1 MSTDVPFSIQTEV
14 TQFVALLRYHWRL
27 IGITTMIGIVLAVV
41 HLMVARKTYNATSR
55 LLVLNQ
61 QHNDPIRWTSQ
72 GHAERTDDKDIMATQ
87 VGVIAS
93 RAICERAIKLVG
105 IDKLPSLRK
114 EEDPVDATLVKL
126 SVTRPDRTARIIQI
140 DYRSKDRAEAALF
153 VQGVVDAYREF
164 LLTDVYRNANQRV
177 IELVTHS
184 QGGLR
189 SELEALQE
197 RYKAFRNTHSGLI
210 IGPDGKPG
218 RMPSA
223 ERLTQLI
230 AAAGEVDARLT
241 RFKAEFELSKQLA
254 QRGGVLWAIAFAIG
268 ELGGGRDLP
277 RTVDSRSDSDYLRS
291 LIRER
296 QQLVDIHGPQIA
308 KAQELNVRINQ
319 LKEGSDVT
327 ELIATMD
334 RVQHELEATKAV
346 YDAKVSAAL
355 VQVRDDEMALF
366 EESTLR
372 DDLQRHR
379 TLYNLV
385 LDQMKQASLINDY
398 SAVNFLVIDEPRT
411 SKHPVTPKAKLELM
425 FGCVAGSIL
434 GLVLAYRKRSLRRR
448 VW

>member
-1 MSTDVPFSIQTEV
+1 M
-14 TQFVALLRYHWRL
+14 
-27 IGITTMIGIVLAVV
+27 
-41 HLMVARKTYNATSR
+41 
-55 LLVLNQ
+55 
-61 QHNDPIRWTSQ
+61 
-72 GHAERTDDKDIMATQ
+72 
-87 VGVIAS
+87 
-93 RAICERAIKLVG
+93 
-105 IDKLPSLRK
+105 
-114 EEDPVDATLVKL
+114 
-126 SVTRPDRTARIIQI
+126 
-140 DYRSKDRAEAALF
+140 
-153 VQGVVDAYREF
+153 
-164 LLTDVYRNANQRV
+164 
-177 IELVTHS
+177 
-184 QGGLR
+184 
-189 SELEALQE
+189 
-197 RYKAFRNTHSGLI
+197 
-210 IGPDGKPG
+210 
-218 RMPSA
+218 
-223 ERLTQLI
+223 
-230 AAAGEVDARLT
+230 
-241 RFKAEFELSKQLA
+241 
-254 QRGGVLWAIAFAIG
+254 LWAIAFAIG

-296 QQLVDIHGPQIA
+296 QQLVDIHGPQIS

-411 SKHPVTPKAKLELM
+411 FKHPVTPKAKLELM
-425 FGCVAGSIL
+425 FGCAAGSIL